1 MLDVAGAI
9 YFHLATIATEA
20 APKRDPRENAPPN
33 STTTKSRSGTAS
45 RASVCRLCKVTPMK
59 RRTVVCPQSDAT
71 GCWALD
77 QTAFALGC
85 QVPLLHSL

>member
-1 MLDVAGAI
+1 VLDVAGAI

-20 APKRDPRENAPPN
+20 APKRYPRENTPN
-33 STTTKSRSGTAS
+33 STTTKSRSGPAS

-85 QVPLLHSL
+85 QVPLLYSL